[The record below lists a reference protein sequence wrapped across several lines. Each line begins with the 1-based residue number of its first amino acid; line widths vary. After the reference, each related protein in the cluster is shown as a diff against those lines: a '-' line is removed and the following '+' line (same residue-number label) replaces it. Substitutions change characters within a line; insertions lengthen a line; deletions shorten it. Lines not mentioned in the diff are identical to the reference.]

1 VEIKLMTKSEVYEY
15 LKKMNCQNNEA
26 ILINN
31 ETVLPFDYFNDDTL
45 ELTNCAD
52 NETTKYFSFKIF
64 TEEDEIE
71 AYRTSLIFSFTEFLK
86 VIADFDKKITVNQLL
101 KLGIDFSEIS
111 KLTVKE
117 IHDLLTLKLIK
128 ICSKSEESLCKVEE

>member
-1 VEIKLMTKSEVYEY
+1 
-15 LKKMNCQNNEA
+15 MNYQNNEA

-64 TEEDEIE
+64 
-71 AYRTSLIFSFTEFLK
+71 IFSSANNFINIFLQN
-86 VIADFDKKITVNQLL
+86 KKQTIQFTVN
-101 KLGIDFSEIS
+101 
-111 KLTVKE
+111 
-117 IHDLLTLKLIK
+117 
-128 ICSKSEESLCKVEE
+128 

>member
-1 VEIKLMTKSEVYEY
+1 MEIKLMTKSEVYEY

-117 IHDLLTLKLIK
+117 IHDLLSLNDN
-128 ICSKSEESLCKVEE
+128 KSRRI

>member
-1 VEIKLMTKSEVYEY
+1 MEIKLMTKSEVYEY
-15 LKKMNCQNNEA
+15 LKKINCQNNEA

-117 IHDLLTLKLIK
+117 IHDLLTLNDN
-128 ICSKSEESLCKVEE
+128 KSRII

>member
-1 VEIKLMTKSEVYEY
+1 MTKSEVYEY

-71 AYRTSLIFSFTEFLK
+71 AYRTSLIFSFTDFLK
-86 VIADFDKKITVNQLL
+86 VIADFDKEITVNQLL

-117 IHDLLTLKLIK
+117 IHDLLTLNDN
-128 ICSKSEESLCKVEE
+128 KSRII

>member
-1 VEIKLMTKSEVYEY
+1 MEIKLMTKSEVYEY

-31 ETVLPFDYFNDDTL
+31 ETVFPFDYFNDDTL

-117 IHDLLTLKLIK
+117 IHDLLTLNDN
-128 ICSKSEESLCKVEE
+128 KSRRI

>member
-1 VEIKLMTKSEVYEY
+1 MEIKLMTKSEVYEY

-117 IHDLLTLKLIK
+117 IHDLLTLNDN
-128 ICSKSEESLCKVEE
+128 KSRII

>member
-1 VEIKLMTKSEVYEY
+1 MTKSEVYEY

-117 IHDLLTLKLIK
+117 IHDLLTL
-128 ICSKSEESLCKVEE
+128 SDNKSRRI

>member
-1 VEIKLMTKSEVYEY
+1 MTKSEVYEY

-117 IHDLLTLKLIK
+117 IHDLLTLNDN
-128 ICSKSEESLCKVEE
+128 KSRII

>member
-1 VEIKLMTKSEVYEY
+1 MEIKLMTKSEVYEY

-52 NETTKYFSFKIF
+52 NETTKYFSFKNDWF
-64 TEEDEIE
+64 
-71 AYRTSLIFSFTEFLK
+71 
-86 VIADFDKKITVNQLL
+86 
-101 KLGIDFSEIS
+101 
-111 KLTVKE
+111 
-117 IHDLLTLKLIK
+117 H
-128 ICSKSEESLCKVEE
+128 

>member
-1 VEIKLMTKSEVYEY
+1 MTKSEVYEY

-117 IHDLLTLKLIK
+117 IHDLLSLNDN
-128 ICSKSEESLCKVEE
+128 KSRRI

>member
-1 VEIKLMTKSEVYEY
+1 MTKSEVYEY

-117 IHDLLTLKLIK
+117 IHDLLTLNDN
-128 ICSKSEESLCKVEE
+128 KSRRI

>member
-1 VEIKLMTKSEVYEY
+1 MEIKLMTKSEVYEY
-15 LKKMNCQNNEA
+15 LKKMDCQNNEA

-117 IHDLLTLKLIK
+117 IHDLLTLNDN
-128 ICSKSEESLCKVEE
+128 KSRRI

>member
-1 VEIKLMTKSEVYEY
+1 MEIKLMTKSEVYEY

-45 ELTNCAD
+45 ELTNCTD

-71 AYRTSLIFSFTEFLK
+71 DYRTSLIFSFTEFLK

-117 IHDLLTLKLIK
+117 IHDLLSLNDN
-128 ICSKSEESLCKVEE
+128 KSRRI

>member
-117 IHDLLTLKLIK
+117 IHDLLTLNDN
-128 ICSKSEESLCKVEE
+128 KSRRI

>member
-1 VEIKLMTKSEVYEY
+1 MEIKLMTKSEVYEY

-117 IHDLLTLKLIK
+117 IHDLLTLNDNKRRI
-128 ICSKSEESLCKVEE
+128 I

>member
-1 VEIKLMTKSEVYEY
+1 MAKSEVYEY

-117 IHDLLTLKLIK
+117 IHDLLTLNDN
-128 ICSKSEESLCKVEE
+128 KSRII